1 MIAAHA
7 LLHRR
12 RLAGLAVV
20 TVLLGACSGDD
31 GKAPAVA
38 GTAADAASAAEPK
51 EVQRVV
57 YRCADGRELVLR
69 LHDDQR
75 ARVDLDHLTHV
86 LRPVPVDGGTLF
98 LGDSINV
105 RVAGQRATASRDGI
119 VLMANCQAQLAA
131 EPGVSP

>member
-57 YRCADGRELVLR
+57 YRCADGRALVLR

-75 ARVDLDHLTHV
+75 ARLDLDHETQV
-86 LRPVPVDGGTLF
+86 LRPVPVDGGTLY
-98 LGDSINV
+98 LGDHVNV
-105 RVAGQRATASRDGI
+105 RIAGDRATASRDGI
-119 VLMANCQAQLAA
+119 VLMANCQAQPATESGAA
-131 EPGVSP
+131 K